1 MIKTEVFRITPSTY
15 MDFLLFFSL
24 YRLAAGDSDVLCV
37 YMQLSFTFK
46 IDASDG
52 DSSSRV
58 CGREGAAFRGYRL

>member
-1 MIKTEVFRITPSTY
+1 

-37 YMQLSFTFK
+37 YVQLSFTFK

-58 CGREGAAFRGYRL
+58 CGREQHLGATGSKATFH